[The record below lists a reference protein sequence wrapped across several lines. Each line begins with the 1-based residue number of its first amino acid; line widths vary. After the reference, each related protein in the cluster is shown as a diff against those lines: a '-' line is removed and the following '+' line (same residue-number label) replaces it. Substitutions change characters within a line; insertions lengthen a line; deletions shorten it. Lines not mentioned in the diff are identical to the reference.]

1 MDMDKL
7 IDVSKNVIAGFSA
20 EKVYEDVSEWA
31 KRYDPVLASMLE
43 DREYS
48 LQVLGIERGAEIK
61 KKRKD
66 IGKWSDVREYI
77 SYMYDSQFDLKP
89 EEYEY
94 QLIADPELI
103 KNIFALY
110 AEEFYDPADD
120 SGQWFEK
127 MKDLA
132 ERVGYAR
139 EVKIWRKA
147 KDEWPGHVGDVST
160 VIRVGITGRRNT
172 PDLYQ
177 IMQVMGPERVRE
189 RLRIAA
195 KKLG

>member
-1 MDMDKL
+1 MDLQKTGRS
-7 IDVSKNVIAGFSA
+7 IS
-20 EKVYEDVSEWA
+20 
-31 KRYDPVLASMLE
+31 
-43 DREYS
+43 S
-48 LQVLGIERGAEIK
+48 L
-61 KKRKD
+61 RKEH
-66 IGKWSDVREYI
+66 GWT
-77 SYMYDSQFDLKP
+77 Q
-89 EEYEY
+89 
-94 QLIADPELI
+94 
-103 KNIFALY
+103 
-110 AEEFYDPADD
+110 
-120 SGQWFEK
+120 
-127 MKDLA
+127 KDLA

-195 KKLG
+195 EKLG